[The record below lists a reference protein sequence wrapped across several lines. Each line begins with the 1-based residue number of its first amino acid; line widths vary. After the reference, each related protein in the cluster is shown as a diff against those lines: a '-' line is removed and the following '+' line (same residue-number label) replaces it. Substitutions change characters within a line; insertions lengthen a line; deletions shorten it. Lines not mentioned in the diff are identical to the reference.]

1 MRLQNCAFAAS
12 AIAVICCSCL
22 VAAAKREFRSECING
37 QVVESSA
44 LRGIVTPLL
53 VAASLALGA
62 SAACVVKPLCS
73 RGKTVAAAV
82 CSKWQPLYFIVISFQ
97 KIILRAIVIAYDV
110 RSRST
115 RVVVCHLHA
124 DDANQLHAAMFLWN
138 CAILMSGL
146 LTICIDVDTEFSSAV
161 RRCVQFVLAMCLCLD
176 AVGSYIWGNEMASL
190 ASLSV
195 SRFEFLFDN
204 MITSCITSQVVIAF
218 HFMFVGWRSRHGRGW
233 YYFSLRFELDACGR
247 SFFSQLKRPHTTQKL
262 KELLVSSPSTTDGE
276 TSPDMFRSKP
286 AVTSRSNLLSHA
298 RHRLFQF
305 QQRHVSRCRVFVIP
319 CVAVPDPAPH
329 GRADIALARPIFDLR
344 FLRPLQRFA
353 QAHPKFHF
361 SFSFFFLVLPSI
373 ACSIFVA
380 PDIRGIPTLF
390 LNFAYF
396 VALLAFLSS
405 KRYNLDRVAV
415 RQLVLSFRFGIFIVL
430 LSQWIFLETRRA
442 YLRYHEGQVSLYVS
456 TPWSVAAI
464 CVAVLFFVL
473 CLLLDCSPHLPAT
486 SQIILTV
493 SACSFSSRTLAPFTV
508 LADRMVH
515 YFRVLGLP

>member
-62 SAACVVKPLCS
+62 SAACVVKPLCN

-115 RVVVCHLHA
+115 RVVVCRLHA

-204 MITSCITSQVVIAF
+204 MI
-218 HFMFVGWRSRHGRGW
+218 
-233 YYFSLRFELDACGR
+233 
-247 SFFSQLKRPHTTQKL
+247 
-262 KELLVSSPSTTDGE
+262 
-276 TSPDMFRSKP
+276 
-286 AVTSRSNLLSHA
+286 
-298 RHRLFQF
+298 
-305 QQRHVSRCRVFVIP
+305 
-319 CVAVPDPAPH
+319 
-329 GRADIALARPIFDLR
+329 
-344 FLRPLQRFA
+344 
-353 QAHPKFHF
+353 
-361 SFSFFFLVLPSI
+361 
-373 ACSIFVA
+373 
-380 PDIRGIPTLF
+380 
-390 LNFAYF
+390 
-396 VALLAFLSS
+396 
-405 KRYNLDRVAV
+405 
-415 RQLVLSFRFGIFIVL
+415 
-430 LSQWIFLETRRA
+430 
-442 YLRYHEGQVSLYVS
+442 
-456 TPWSVAAI
+456 
-464 CVAVLFFVL
+464 
-473 CLLLDCSPHLPAT
+473 
-486 SQIILTV
+486 
-493 SACSFSSRTLAPFTV
+493 
-508 LADRMVH
+508 
-515 YFRVLGLP
+515 